1 MMVRRKMETTS
12 RSKSKK
18 EKQLPSLC
26 ILGCGNLGTH
36 LVQALYHA
44 GYPIR
49 QLYSRTVESAT
60 ALSRLVGDAPFTT
73 DLSQLT
79 LSADLY
85 VCALKDSVLQEVL
98 SKTPLKGKRIVH
110 TAGSMPMSLL
120 EEFTTEGGVFYPM
133 QSFSK
138 AKPVDFSVIPIFV
151 EATNEEMKRLL
162 TEMASHISKSVNS
175 LDTEGRK
182 QLHLAAVF
190 ASNFSNHMYAIASEQ
205 LAKLGL
211 PFEVLLPL
219 IDETCSKIHT
229 LPPVEAQTGPAVRYD
244 LNVIS
249 AQMERID
256 HPLQRKIYELV
267 SQSIHEMALQKEEE
281 SH

>member
-1 MMVRRKMETTS
+1 MTNHS
-12 RSKSKK
+12 SCSKK
-18 EKQLPSLC
+18 RNLPSVC
-26 ILGCGNLGTH
+26 VLGCGNLGTH
-36 LVQALYHA
+36 LVQALYRA
-44 GYPIR
+44 GYPIL

-60 ALSRLVGDAPFTT
+60 ALSDLVGKAPFTT

-85 VCALKDSVLQEVL
+85 ICALKDSVLYEVL
-98 SKTPLKGKRIVH
+98 AKTPLRGKRIVH

-120 EEFTTEGGVFYPM
+120 SDFTTEGGVFYPM

-151 EATNEEMKRLL
+151 EATNKKMEKCLL
-162 TEMASHISKSVNS
+162 DMASHISKSVNL
-175 LDTEGRK
+175 LDSEGRK

-219 IDETCSKIHT
+219 IDETCAKIHSLT
-229 LPPVEAQTGPAVRYD
+229 PVEAQTGPAVRYD
-244 LNVIS
+244 LNVINE
-249 AQMERID
+249 QKERID
-256 HPLQRKIYELV
+256 NPLQKKIYELV
-267 SQSIHEMALQKEEE
+267 SQSIHEKALPNEE
-281 SH
+281 SHQ

>member
-1 MMVRRKMETTS
+1 MS
-12 RSKSKK
+12 RSSCKK
-18 EKQLPSLC
+18 RGDLPSLC

-44 GYPIR
+44 GYPIL

-60 ALSRLVGDAPFTT
+60 ALSNLVGNAPFTT

-85 VCALKDSVLQEVL
+85 ICALKDSVLHEVL
-98 SKTPLKGKRIVH
+98 TKTPLKGKRIVH

-120 EEFTTEGGVFYPM
+120 SEFTTDGGVFYPM

-151 EATNEEMKRLL
+151 EATNEEMKRILM
-162 TEMASHISKSVNS
+162 EMAGRVSSSVNTLTS
-175 LDTEGRK
+175 EERK

-190 ASNFSNHMYAIASEQ
+190 ASNFSNHMYAIAQEQ

-219 IDETCSKIHT
+219 IDESCSKIHT

-244 LNVIS
+244 LNVINE
-249 AQMERID
+249 QKERID
-256 HPLQRKIYELV
+256 NPLQKMIYELV
-267 SQSIHEMALQKEEE
+267 SQSIHEKALQNEE
-281 SH
+281 SHQ